1 MFPVGFRLVVEDD
14 PSKLFIE
21 KKIVMVLDH
30 LLYFVTVDSRDSS
43 EAQVYNPKMTSTEF
57 AELAKLCQDQNILG
71 YNLLSMAKALSDQL
85 STHSELIKV

>member
-1 MFPVGFRLVVEDD
+1 
-14 PSKLFIE
+14 
-21 KKIVMVLDH
+21 MVFDH

-71 YNLLSMAKALSDQL
+71 CNLSMAKALSYQL
-85 STHSELIKV
+85 STHSELLRCEKLLCD